1 MTSLKIRP
9 ATTKDLSKIREFNR
23 KLFQLEFDNY
33 DRLLNLEWTLGKE
46 GEKYFTQR
54 ITQKEGCV
62 LMAEKE
68 GLVIGYLCGALSNIE
83 NYRLP
88 KKTAELENTY
98 IEESSRSQGIGSKL
112 YREFVKWC
120 KNYSVEIIKVSASA
134 RNTQGINFYKKNNF
148 KDYSLMLEA
157 RI

>member
-1 MTSLKIRP
+1 M
-9 ATTKDLSKIREFNR
+9 
-23 KLFQLEFDNY
+23 EFDNY

-46 GEKYFTQR
+46 GENYYIDR
-54 ITQKEGCV
+54 ITKNNGCV
-62 LMAEKE
+62 LVAEKG
-68 GLVIGYLCGALSNIE
+68 GLIVGYLCGALSKIE

-98 IEESSRSQGIGSKL
+98 IEESCRSQGIGSKL

-134 RNTQGINFYKKNNF
+134 RNSQGINFYRKNNF
-148 KDYSLMLEA
+148 KDYSLMLETE
-157 RI
+157 I